1 MEFPAT
7 GKIVRNAIFLEFRG
21 KERKAAEGPEARFR
35 SPCWT

>member
-7 GKIVRNAIFLEFRG
+7 GKIAQNAIFLEFRG
-21 KERKAAEGPEARFR
+21 EGRKTSEGQEARFR